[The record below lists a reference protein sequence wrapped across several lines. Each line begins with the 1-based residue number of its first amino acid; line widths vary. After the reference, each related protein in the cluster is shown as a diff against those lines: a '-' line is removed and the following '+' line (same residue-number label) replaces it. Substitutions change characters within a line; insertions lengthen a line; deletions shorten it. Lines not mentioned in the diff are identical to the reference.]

1 MTTVAHAAQR
11 DDQSWNYYCFKSR
24 SRSGRGDVI
33 QSDVLKIHNFV
44 ENGYQYDIMELSE
57 ERKALT

>member
-1 MTTVAHAAQR
+1 MTAVAHAAQR

-24 SRSGRGDVI
+24 RGDVV
-33 QSDVLKIHNFV
+33 QSDILKINNFV